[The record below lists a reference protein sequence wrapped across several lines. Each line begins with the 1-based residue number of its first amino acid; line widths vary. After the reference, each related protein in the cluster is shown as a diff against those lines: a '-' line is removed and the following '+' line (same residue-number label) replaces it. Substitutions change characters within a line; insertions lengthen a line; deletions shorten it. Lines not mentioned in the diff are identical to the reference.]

1 MNVTAAHRQPLPIV
15 EAPRVDSVRIPLLQ
29 HQGKAAAAMVE
40 VGQSVVVGQPLTHSD
55 NLFEVPV
62 HASISGTVQSVDDQH
77 ICIVKGEDSLP
88 VDTATAAQHSVDPF
102 MHLTRAEFIQR
113 FHSAGLVGLGGS
125 AYPVAA
131 KLNKLGNDAADV
143 LLINAAECDPLIQC
157 DEALLH
163 SCIEEVALGVC
174 LAQLATQARHTII
187 AAETDRQV
195 IAESLLQWVRKLTAT
210 DFIDSTTLKLVPTQ
224 YPNGAETLLMS
235 HSLERNLTAHDIHVS
250 KMITFNVG
258 TCHAMFAC
266 LLQHKPYTHR
276 ITTVIDHNNKPVT
289 QRLPLGLPLQQL
301 TAVTNSSAIVGG
313 EMMGRK
319 AEPDAVVSKA
329 SNCIQ
334 FLPPAVTVS
343 VRPCVRCG
351 LCVDACPVQLM
362 PQYLLAATNPMHSAT
377 LQTLN
382 VDHCIGCACCDRVCP
397 SHIPLAQLF
406 TEAQHYLRTDRHQ
419 KRQAELAKQRFENRQ
434 ARLDSSRRRQS
445 KKLDDKQ
452 TQLNRTADQLAKR
465 KLVEAA
471 LQRAKNKK
479 TNPAD
484 SSNNSGSGSDN
495 STAKPTDRRA

>member
-1 MNVTAAHRQPLPIV
+1 MSATAVHTSPLQIV
-15 EAPRVDSVRIPLLQ
+15 EVPSVDCVRIPLLQ
-29 HQGKAAAAMVE
+29 HQGKAAAIIVQA
-40 VGQSVVVGQPLTHSD
+40 GQFVCVGQPLTHSD
-55 NLFEVPV
+55 HLFEVPV

-77 ICIVKGEDSLP
+77 ICIVKNEDDQPADSAIP
-88 VDTATAAQHSVDPF
+88 TPHTVDPF
-102 MHLTRAEFIQR
+102 THLTRAEFTQQ

-157 DEALLH
+157 DEALLS
-163 SCIEEVALGVC
+163 SCLEEVALGIC
-174 LAQLATQARHTII
+174 LAQLATRARRTII
-187 AAETDRQV
+187 AAETDKLAV
-195 IAESLLQWVRKLTAT
+195 AESLLQRVCELTISE
-210 DFIDSTTLKLVPTQ
+210 FSESTALKLIPAQ

-235 HSLERNLTAHDIHVS
+235 YSLDRRLSARDIHQS
-250 KMITFNVG
+250 KLITFNVG
-258 TCHAMFAC
+258 TCHAMFVC
-266 LLQHKPYTHR
+266 LLQNKPYTHR
-276 ITTVIDHNNKPVT
+276 IATVIDHEQKPVT
-289 QRLPLGLPLQQL
+289 RRLPLGLPLRQL
-301 TAVTNSSAIVGG
+301 TTIAEFSAIVGG
-313 EMMGRK
+313 EMMGRE
-319 AEPDAVVSKA
+319 AEPEAVVSKA

-334 FLPPAVTVS
+334 FLPLAEPVS

-362 PQYLLAATNPMHSAT
+362 PQYLLAATNPMQSAT

-382 VDHCIGCACCDRVCP
+382 VDDCIGCACCDRVCP

-406 TEAQHYLRTDRHQ
+406 TEAQHYLRTDQHQ
-419 KRQAELAKQRFENRQ
+419 KRQAELAKQRFEKRQ
-434 ARLDSSRRRQS
+434 ARLDSSMRRQF

-452 TQLNRTADQLAKR
+452 TQLNQTADQQAKR

-479 TNPAD
+479 ANPSD
-484 SSNNSGSGSDN
+484 SRNNSNSNSN